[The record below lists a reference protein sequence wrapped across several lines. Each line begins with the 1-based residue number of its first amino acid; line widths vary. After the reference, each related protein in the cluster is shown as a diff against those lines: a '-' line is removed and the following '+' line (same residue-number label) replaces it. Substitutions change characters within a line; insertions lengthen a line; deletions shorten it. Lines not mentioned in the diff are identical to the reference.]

1 MYNIITCIFFR
12 YWITLFNLYSCDYL
26 IYICRGWLR
35 SRSVIKLWCDE
46 LLRTTKVVDRR
57 DWWVRGV
64 RKKEWIILDTL
75 VLLITVRLW
84 SNWMKW
90 LCFWIWKVK
99 TQVLHSIIRLI
110 LPVSH
115 FSVKRLIHACVWH
128 CYAMPADG
136 SLKQRWPTL
145 RNRRITLLI
154 VRLIRE
160 MNLMVAP
167 IIFMLITWKFIG
179 WLGLVPIE
187 NGSLIYQLLTVV
199 YWTTVA
205 LTDNGELGFGSG
217 ENAWETAF
225 TAKVGS
231 RSENFSNKQCLKRWL
246 SVSTTAFCSWL
257 EWETFRPSLE

>member
-1 MYNIITCIFFR
+1 MHVFGITC
-12 YWITLFNLYSCDYL
+12 L
-26 IYICRGWLR
+26 
-35 SRSVIKLWCDE
+35 
-46 LLRTTKVVDRR
+46 
-57 DWWVRGV
+57 
-64 RKKEWIILDTL
+64 
-75 VLLITVRLW
+75 
-84 SNWMKW
+84 
-90 LCFWIWKVK
+90 
-99 TQVLHSIIRLI
+99 
-110 LPVSH
+110 
-115 FSVKRLIHACVWH
+115 
-128 CYAMPADG
+128 MPADG

-160 MNLMVAP
+160 IKLLFAP
-167 IIFMLITWKFIG
+167 IIPKLITWMFIG
-179 WLGLVPIE
+179 WLDLVSIE

>member
-1 MYNIITCIFFR
+1 MHVFGI
-12 YWITLFNLYSCDYL
+12 
-26 IYICRGWLR
+26 
-35 SRSVIKLWCDE
+35 
-46 LLRTTKVVDRR
+46 
-57 DWWVRGV
+57 
-64 RKKEWIILDTL
+64 
-75 VLLITVRLW
+75 
-84 SNWMKW
+84 
-90 LCFWIWKVK
+90 
-99 TQVLHSIIRLI
+99 
-110 LPVSH
+110 
-115 FSVKRLIHACVWH
+115 AC
-128 CYAMPADG
+128 AMPADG

-160 MNLMVAP
+160 INLLIAP
-167 IIFMLITWKFIG
+167 IIPKLITWMFIG
-179 WLGLVPIE
+179 WLDLVSIE

>member
-1 MYNIITCIFFR
+1 MHVFGI
-12 YWITLFNLYSCDYL
+12 
-26 IYICRGWLR
+26 
-35 SRSVIKLWCDE
+35 
-46 LLRTTKVVDRR
+46 
-57 DWWVRGV
+57 
-64 RKKEWIILDTL
+64 
-75 VLLITVRLW
+75 
-84 SNWMKW
+84 
-90 LCFWIWKVK
+90 
-99 TQVLHSIIRLI
+99 
-110 LPVSH
+110 
-115 FSVKRLIHACVWH
+115 AC
-128 CYAMPADG
+128 AMPADG

-160 MNLMVAP
+160 INLLIAP
-167 IIFMLITWKFIG
+167 IIPKLITWMFIG
-179 WLGLVPIE
+179 WLDLVSIE

-246 SVSTTAFCSWL
+246 SVSTTALSSWL

>member
-1 MYNIITCIFFR
+1 MHVFGI
-12 YWITLFNLYSCDYL
+12 
-26 IYICRGWLR
+26 
-35 SRSVIKLWCDE
+35 
-46 LLRTTKVVDRR
+46 
-57 DWWVRGV
+57 
-64 RKKEWIILDTL
+64 
-75 VLLITVRLW
+75 
-84 SNWMKW
+84 
-90 LCFWIWKVK
+90 
-99 TQVLHSIIRLI
+99 
-110 LPVSH
+110 
-115 FSVKRLIHACVWH
+115 AC
-128 CYAMPADG
+128 AMPADG

-160 MNLMVAP
+160 IKLLFAP
-167 IIFMLITWKFIG
+167 IIPKLITWMFIG
-179 WLGLVPIE
+179 WLDLVSIE

-246 SVSTTAFCSWL
+246 SVSKTAFCSL
-257 EWETFRPSLE
+257 SEWETFRPSLE

>member
-1 MYNIITCIFFR
+1 MHVFGI
-12 YWITLFNLYSCDYL
+12 
-26 IYICRGWLR
+26 
-35 SRSVIKLWCDE
+35 
-46 LLRTTKVVDRR
+46 
-57 DWWVRGV
+57 
-64 RKKEWIILDTL
+64 
-75 VLLITVRLW
+75 
-84 SNWMKW
+84 
-90 LCFWIWKVK
+90 
-99 TQVLHSIIRLI
+99 
-110 LPVSH
+110 
-115 FSVKRLIHACVWH
+115 AC
-128 CYAMPADG
+128 AMPADG

-160 MNLMVAP
+160 INLLIAP
-167 IIFMLITWKFIG
+167 IIPKLITWMFIG
-179 WLGLVPIE
+179 WLDLVSIE

-231 RSENFSNKQCLKRWL
+231 RSENFSNRQCLKRWL
-246 SVSTTAFCSWL
+246 SVSTTAFSSWL

>member
-1 MYNIITCIFFR
+1 M
-12 YWITLFNLYSCDYL
+12 
-26 IYICRGWLR
+26 
-35 SRSVIKLWCDE
+35 
-46 LLRTTKVVDRR
+46 
-57 DWWVRGV
+57 
-64 RKKEWIILDTL
+64 
-75 VLLITVRLW
+75 
-84 SNWMKW
+84 
-90 LCFWIWKVK
+90 
-99 TQVLHSIIRLI
+99 H
-110 LPVSH
+110 VSG
-115 FSVKRLIHACVWH
+115 IAC
-128 CYAMPADG
+128 AMPADG

-160 MNLMVAP
+160 IKLRLAP
-167 IIFMLITWKFIG
+167 IIPKLWTWLFIG
-179 WLGLVPIE
+179 WLDLVSIE

-205 LTDNGELGFGSG
+205 MTDNGELGFGSG

-246 SVSTTAFCSWL
+246 SVSTTATSSWL